1 MCARA
6 RACVRELARSRE
18 TVCDKAL
25 PAYCGARAA
34 VAAASKCVCVRVCAC
49 VSELARALAGE
60 REREI
65 ERHTH
70 MLNAHK
76 HIHTCTY
83 TGAGAA
89 GACAYSC
96 PNLRSLSL
104 SHNQLTEKGFTFL
117 ARWLLAKGSLKQTN
131 KTKLTLTKL
140 KP

>member
-1 MCARA
+1 MGVRAFCVDADRLSDIISDMTKRLSDSVCVCVCARA
-6 RACVRELARSRE
+6 R
-18 TVCDKAL
+18 
-25 PAYCGARAA
+25 
-34 VAAASKCVCVRVCAC
+34 AC

-60 REREI
+60 SEREI